1 MVSVVICGVQS
12 RFAVTTGS
20 IPKLSERFVVGS
32 GRGLVSPHPD
42 RQLPLRRASQNQKN
56 EAHPG
61 VGMPL
66 GLCSEGQILGSSG
79 VSVNVEE
86 CWINR
91 GTVGWD
97 MGTMGLGV
105 LKFESV

>member
-42 RQLPLRRASQNQKN
+42 RQLPLRRASQNKKN

-66 GLCSEGQILGSSG
+66 GLCSANSWFLRRFSQCRG
-79 VSVNVEE
+79 VLDKSRH
-86 CWINR
+86 C
-91 GTVGWD
+91 
-97 MGTMGLGV
+97 GLGYGYNGAGRIEIRV
-105 LKFESV
+105 RLA